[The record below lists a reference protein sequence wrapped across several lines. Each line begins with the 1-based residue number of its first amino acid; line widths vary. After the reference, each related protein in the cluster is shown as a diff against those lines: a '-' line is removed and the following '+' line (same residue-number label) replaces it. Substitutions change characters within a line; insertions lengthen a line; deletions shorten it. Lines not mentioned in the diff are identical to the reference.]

1 MPKPIYDIVFL
12 TGTPSFYKT
21 NLFNCIANE
30 RKVLVVYCG
39 YYDGAENSSEDELN
53 ECKFD
58 YKFIYKRDI
67 EQRNKI
73 KCFFKLISV
82 LRKIKYKRII
92 HEGWYIPEY
101 IILSF
106 LTPKRKNATMCES
119 SIYESNI
126 SGLRG
131 FIKRVIINRCSTA
144 LPSGTAH
151 KAIFDAI
158 GFKGDI
164 YITGGVGIFHKPER
178 VIDKDKISI
187 EKKYLYVGRLIECK
201 NLRFLIERFNKNGK
215 HLTIVG
221 KGELEQELKTL
232 SKENITFRGFIEN
245 DKLPEVYKEHDIFIL
260 PSRTETWGLVV
271 EEAIY
276 WGLPVV
282 VSDRV
287 GCGNE
292 MVITPKTGVTFELDN
307 IDSFNLAI
315 NDIEQNYKQYRDNA
329 IAVDFEKRD
338 KKQID
343 CFLSVVRN

>member
-1 MPKPIYDIVFL
+1 MKSHYDIVYL
-12 TGTPSFYKT
+12 TNTPSFYKI
-21 NLFNCIANE
+21 NLCNE
-30 RKVLVVYCG
+30 VAKHKSLLLVFYG
-39 YYDGAENSSEDELN
+39 YGDEAVNTSLKDN
-53 ECKFD
+53 KAYNFD
-58 YKFIYKRDI
+58 YTFLWKGNSAK
-67 EQRNKI
+67 RNKLSCFI
-73 KCFFKLISV
+73 KLVKLLKKISYNK
-82 LRKIKYKRII
+82 LLFS
-92 HEGWYIPEY
+92 GWFVPEY
-101 IILSF
+101 SIYAFLS
-106 LTPKRKNATMCES
+106 PKRKNCMLCES
-119 SIYESNI
+119 TIYESNI

-131 FIKRVIINRCSTA
+131 FIKRTIINRCSTA

-164 YITGGVGIFHKPER
+164 HITGGVGIFHKPER

-232 SKENITFRGFIEN
+232 AKENITFRGFIEN

-276 WGLPVV
+276 WGLPII

-307 IDSFNLAI
+307 IDSFNSAI

-329 IAVDFEKRD
+329 ISFDFEERD

-343 CFLSVVRN
+343 CFLSVIRN